1 MNISC
6 CKSYVGKQIIGL
18 LPNESECLFY
28 YSPNVDVQAWK
39 IDGTDSIDVVSVNGI
54 LNPYGYL
61 YNIFSLS
68 DGTYR
73 FILSYIGTSAPTY
86 IPAIT
91 DDIGDPV
98 TYTLTNCCDLVCLE
112 GTFNAADAVYLQTG
126 YGWNWYNGAA
136 IFNHTSV
143 EEAIKSFYG
152 TQTIYTATDNG
163 DGSWYVKIDNA
174 YVCNPPLAWSGDD
187 LTYTDMVP
195 CSPPA
200 SECLYIGFIDLNGG
214 GSLSDYTLDDNTTPL
229 VNDAYGNGYLRTLMQ
244 SNSGDI
250 YGLFYDPS
258 NFISQGIHLIYQGTS
273 ATNIDVHLIGNYWNT
288 IYFSKATDS
297 FIDCRPI
304 FCYSLTFST
313 NYASLTNIQFASA
326 PNILSSDLTASAPAY
341 NNINFSNTFA
351 MEDLIKSIYGSQAT
365 YTYTDN
371 GDGTIT
377 ISFNNVYDFG
387 NPILTLVGK
396 GTGPDNFDMIDC

>member
-1 MNISC
+1 MNIDC
-6 CKSYVGKQIIGL
+6 CKSYIGKQVIGL
-18 LPNESECLFY
+18 LP
-28 YSPNVDVQAWK
+28 A
-39 IDGTDSIDVVSVNGI
+39 DS
-54 LNPYGYL
+54 
-61 YNIFSLS
+61 
-68 DGTYR
+68 
-73 FILSYIGTSAPTY
+73 
-86 IPAIT
+86 
-91 DDIGDPV
+91 
-98 TYTLTNCCDLVCLE
+98 
-112 GTFNAADAVYLQTG
+112 
-126 YGWNWYNGAA
+126 
-136 IFNHTSV
+136 
-143 EEAIKSFYG
+143 
-152 TQTIYTATDNG
+152 
-163 DGSWYVKIDNA
+163 GS
-174 YVCNPPLAWSGDD
+174 
-187 LTYTDMVP
+187 T
-195 CSPPA
+195 
-200 SECLYIGFIDLNGG
+200 ECLYIGFIDLNGG

-244 SNSGDI
+244 SNSGNI

-273 ATNIDVHLIGNYWNT
+273 ANNIDVHFMGNYWNT
-288 IYFSKATDS
+288 IYFSKATDT

-313 NYASLTNIQFASA
+313 DYASLTKIQFASA
-326 PNILSSDLTASAPAY
+326 PSILSSDLTASAPAY
-341 NNINFSNTFA
+341 ANINFSDTFA